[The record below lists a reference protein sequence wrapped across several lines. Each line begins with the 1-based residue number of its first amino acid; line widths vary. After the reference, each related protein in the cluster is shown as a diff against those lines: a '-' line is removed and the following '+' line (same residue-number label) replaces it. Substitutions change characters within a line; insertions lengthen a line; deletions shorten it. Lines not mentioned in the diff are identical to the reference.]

1 MAELNPHKISTGSHK
16 LSVGSRKDSGR
27 RQSMVERAEA
37 AGIDKNTIIL
47 TVNLMILMVLVG
59 ILYVIATSAMNVSGG
74 SGQGSRRHASEQ

>member
-1 MAELNPHKISTGSHK
+1 MSELNPHKLSTGSHK

-27 RQSMVERAEA
+27 KQSMVERAEA

-47 TVNLMILMVLVG
+47 TVNLMILIVLVG

-74 SGQGSRRHASEQ
+74 QGSRHHATEQ